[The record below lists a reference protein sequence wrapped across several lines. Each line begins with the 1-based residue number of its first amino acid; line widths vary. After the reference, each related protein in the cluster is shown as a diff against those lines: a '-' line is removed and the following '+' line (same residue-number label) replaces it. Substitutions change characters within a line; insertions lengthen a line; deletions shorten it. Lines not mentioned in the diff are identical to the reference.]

1 MFSLLS
7 ALLRPLVRLTVGLI
21 AIPLFRLFARRVL
34 RWDRLDSELTKD
46 IEQWVRGALLLLLA
60 TANCEFLLI
69 ETVRARA
76 PALAPPHSPSAETLI
91 DASEGESSTILPQP
105 VPAPVPERGQPTAN
119 PANTAPG
126 STTPVPLAAVGE
138 PPHTSRSGWAW
149 LSLGLRL
156 MLAIGVIEAMPDQAL
171 FSIIHPGPRRLLFPK
186 GRRLQAAREQFWP
199 LCRDLLYRHLDRSSA
214 VFAILSVMVGGG
226 TNVTVGWWCY
236 GIAVLQYLMIGLIA
250 SRDKAIDVLTEFD
263 RAIARR
269 RDKLERDLR
278 QFD

>member
-214 VFAILSVMVGGG
+214 VFAILSVMVGDEP
-226 TNVTVGWWCY
+226 T
-236 GIAVLQYLMIGLIA
+236 
-250 SRDKAIDVLTEFD
+250 
-263 RAIARR
+263 
-269 RDKLERDLR
+269 
-278 QFD
+278 

>member
-34 RWDRLDSELTKD
+34 RWDRLDAELTKD

-69 ETVRARA
+69 ESIRTRA
-76 PALAPPHSPSAETLI
+76 PDLAPAHSPSAETLM
-91 DASEGESSTILPQP
+91 DVSEGERPAQPPQS
-105 VPAPVPERGQPTAN
+105 QPGGGTSGG
-119 PANTAPG
+119 TAPG
-126 STTPVPLAAVGE
+126 SSTALPLVGTRETPNAPRG
-138 PPHTSRSGWAW
+138 GWAW

-214 VFAILSVMVGGG
+214 VFAILSVMVGGR
-226 TNVTVGWWCY
+226 TNVMVGWLCY
-236 GIAVLQYLMIGLIA
+236 GIAVLQFLMIGLIA

-269 RDKLERDLR
+269 REKLERDLR